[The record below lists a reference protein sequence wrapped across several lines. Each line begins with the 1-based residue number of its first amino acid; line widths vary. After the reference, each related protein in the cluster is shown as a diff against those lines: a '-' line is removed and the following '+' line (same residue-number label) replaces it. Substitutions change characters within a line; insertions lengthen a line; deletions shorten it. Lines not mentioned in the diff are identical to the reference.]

1 MGEAVDKHYVGMAT
15 STRLVGK
22 NALDAGLEFLR
33 ANKENNEYYKL
44 VNTGNPRE
52 DFISAY
58 FDRYNGEVLLA
69 SSLGYLQ
76 CMGKCFQRTHLW
88 YGWRHLNY
96 ADMFEMVP
104 TNSFQLG

>member
-1 MGEAVDKHYVGMAT
+1 MSGEAADKHYVWYGNFDK
-15 STRLVGK
+15 TRWQ

-58 FDRYNGEVLLA
+58 FDRYNGEVLT
-69 SSLGYLQ
+69 
-76 CMGKCFQRTHLW
+76 M
-88 YGWRHLNY
+88 YG
-96 ADMFEMVP
+96 EMLS
-104 TNSFQLG
+104 TNSFMVWVAPPPTMRICSKWPTELLSTGMISL

>member
-1 MGEAVDKHYVGMAT
+1 MCGMGNFDK
-15 STRLVGK
+15 TRWQ

-69 SSLGYLQ
+69 SHRWVTYNVWGNAFNELIYGMVAPPPTMRICSKWPTELLSTGMISL
-76 CMGKCFQRTHLW
+76 
-88 YGWRHLNY
+88 
-96 ADMFEMVP
+96 
-104 TNSFQLG
+104 